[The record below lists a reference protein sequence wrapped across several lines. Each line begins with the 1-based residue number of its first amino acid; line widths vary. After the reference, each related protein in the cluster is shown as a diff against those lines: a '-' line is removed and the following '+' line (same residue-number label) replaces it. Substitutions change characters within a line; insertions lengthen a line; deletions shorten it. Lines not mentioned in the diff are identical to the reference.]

1 MLAVVSGVLV
11 LPGQL
16 AASAAEA
23 DSTPLTE
30 AQQALAEAEKS
41 GQRVEVT
48 GERTDRTT
56 TFANPDGFT
65 LTLEQSVVPVRV
77 SKPGGGWQK
86 PDATLEKR
94 SDGSVGPKAAAV
106 SIAFSAG
113 GEKEPLARIAGEG
126 TSGTAVAG
134 QASRAAAGRGQG
146 RLRRRPA
153 GRRPAGDCDP
163 GELPAGV
170 RRQDAGGGG
179 E

>member
-1 MLAVVSGVLV
+1 MSAATAVLVVLSGALV

-16 AASAAEA
+16 AAASAGET
-23 DSTPLTE
+23 DPTPLTE

-48 GERTDRTT
+48 GECTDRTT

-94 SDGSVGPKAAAV
+94 AQRLLKLFTTGPGGAETHDLWQGHVESV
-106 SIAFSAG
+106 
-113 GEKEPLARIAGEG
+113 E
-126 TSGTAVAG
+126 
-134 QASRAAAGRGQG
+134 
-146 RLRRRPA
+146 
-153 GRRPAGDCDP
+153 
-163 GELPAGV
+163 
-170 RRQDAGGGG
+170 
-179 E
+179 